1 MAVRKMRH
9 NKTVYR
15 MTISAG
21 GEEKNIINLVCKKVK
36 RGKSLSVIAEEL
48 EEEEESL
55 KVIYEAVLDATP
67 DYDVDQIYKVLHG
80 EEE

>member
-1 MAVRKMRH
+1 MRH

-55 KVIYEAVLDATP
+55 KVIYEAVLDAAP
-67 DYDVDQIYKVLHG
+67 DYDVDQIYDVLHG
-80 EEE
+80 TKE

>member
-1 MAVRKMRH
+1 MRH

-67 DYDVDQIYKVLHG
+67 DYDVDQIYKVVHG